1 MITWSEV
8 KPEFDWDGSLR
19 DIYILATIVNDWRAI
34 YTVLKQFP
42 HTELILDGKLAS
54 LPIDCADIFAAR
66 SEMGPMLSVKLGAV
80 TAVFH
85 FFTEEEIECDI
96 DPREI
101 KSQVELDA
109 LLAFMKMIG
118 DSVGKQA
125 ILTPENFR
133 ESAIFLYDPNT
144 QTLTYEKENGG

>member
-1 MITWSEV
+1 
-8 KPEFDWDGSLR
+8 
-19 DIYILATIVNDWRAI
+19 
-34 YTVLKQFP
+34 
-42 HTELILDGKLAS
+42 
-54 LPIDCADIFAAR
+54 
-66 SEMGPMLSVKLGAV
+66 MLSVKLGAV